1 MIIGLT
7 GAAGSGKD
15 TVAGVLSL
23 EHGFRQIAFADTLYE
38 EVSTAFNVPV
48 EFLKNRETKEK
59 RSCRLSLGH
68 CMDGDFARVVREI
81 RHGGDRPI
89 WHSSIPYSPRQ
100 ILQWWGD
107 YRRAQCESY
116 LIDKVRDRL
125 ITAPGMDWAIV
136 GVRAQNEA
144 DLVWEFGGQLGL
156 VLRPGVEPV
165 ANHDSEEFWKTCS
178 PDMVIRNDGT
188 VDDLMADVCAMAVG
202 LPTRNTPIQRWN
214 ENDIREIRET
224 ADTIFASFDSPQKD
238 KSPQHKFGMERQDD
252 RHF

>member
-7 GAAGSGKD
+7 GAADSGKD
-15 TVAGVLSL
+15 SVADILIA
-23 EHGFRQIAFADTLYE
+23 EHGFQRIAFADCLYE

-59 RSCRLSLGH
+59 RSFRLSLGH

-81 RHGGDRPI
+81 RHGGNRPI
-89 WHSSIPYSPRQ
+89 GHSGIPYPPRQ

-165 ANHDSEEFWKTCS
+165 ANHDSEEFWETCR
-178 PDMVIRNDGT
+178 PDIVIENDGT
-188 VDDLMADVCAMAVG
+188 LVDLAGTVNVIVTAMVG
-202 LPTRNTPIQRWN
+202 AFICGNTKNGAAQ
-214 ENDIREIRET
+214 
-224 ADTIFASFDSPQKD
+224 
-238 KSPQHKFGMERQDD
+238 
-252 RHF
+252 